1 MPSKF
6 SFSVGE
12 KVIYD
17 DICRNYPENDGRGE
31 IIGIALDFPIIT
43 FYIVLLDEPVKYKE
57 TDRPWRGFLAQGSS
71 LTRIPE
77 EPLTSYNE

>member
-43 FYIVLLDEPVKYKE
+43 FYIVLLDEPVK
-57 TDRPWRGFLAQGSS
+57 
-71 LTRIPE
+71 
-77 EPLTSYNE
+77 